1 MISTFHGIELAK
13 RTLFAQQTAIN
24 TTGHNIANANTE
36 GYSRQTVNFSTMNP
50 MEPPGMNKSTMPGQL
65 GQGVTVDSIQRARD
79 TFIDAQYRNES
90 QTMGDLSIQQETF
103 SKLESIFNEPS
114 EFGMRGSVDQF
125 WASWQDLSRNPDNL
139 TARSVVK
146 ENAVA
151 MVDAF
156 KYTDAKMSELKTDL
170 KASSLMKA
178 NEANTMLEQIE
189 KLNKDIVHIESLGTD
204 NANDLRDQR
213 DLLTDKL
220 SKLMNINVK
229 EQANG
234 SYNIS
239 LTDGQT
245 LLDQNGLKRLGE
257 GVATNI
263 VNIDSIKGGEIGGI
277 NKSLN
282 EIVPEFQEQLDAMV
296 QGLLYGKMSIEVPAG
311 SNLADGTSYSQNTVI
326 EVEGINGLHKLGWNL
341 NQGAVGG
348 VDLFTSKENYTS
360 IQDLQVNPDII
371 SNLSNIATSMR
382 TEVVNGQP
390 QVLKGNGDIA
400 LAIGKLRDAV
410 TTFETASGKTK
421 TGNFDDNFRSV
432 IGDLGV
438 KAQEIN
444 RRVVN
449 QESIMN
455 SVANRRDSIVGVS
468 VDEEMAN
475 LIKFQHAYT
484 ATARVMTAVDEMLD
498 TIISRMGQ
506 VGR

>member
-13 RTLFAQQTAIN
+13 RTLFAQQSAIN

-36 GYSRQTVNFSTMNP
+36 GYSRQTVNFSAMNP

-79 TFIDAQYRNES
+79 TFVDAQYRNES
-90 QTMGDLSIQQETF
+90 QTLGDLSIQQETY

-114 EFGMRGSVDQF
+114 ESGMRASVDQF

-146 ENAVA
+146 ESAVA

-156 KYTDAKMSELKTDL
+156 KYTDAKLSELKTDL
-170 KASSLMKA
+170 QTSANMKA
-178 NEANTMLEQIE
+178 HEANTMLEQIE

-229 EQANG
+229 EQSNG
-234 SYNIS
+234 SYNIT

-245 LLDQNGLKRLGE
+245 LLDQNGVKRVGQD
-257 GVATNI
+257 VAL
-263 VNIDSIKGGEIGGI
+263 DSITGGEIGGI
-277 NKSLN
+277 NKSIN
-282 EIVPEFQEQLDAMV
+282 EVIPEFQEQLDAMV

-311 SNLADGTSYSQNTVI
+311 SNLADGSSYGQNTVI
-326 EVEGINGLHKLGWNL
+326 EVEGINGLHKLGWTL

-348 VDLFTSKENYTS
+348 MDLFTSKENFTS
-360 IQDLQVNPDII
+360 IQNLQVNPDII

-400 LAIGKLRDAV
+400 LAIGKIRDAV
-410 TTFETASGKTK
+410 TTFETASGKIR

-449 QESIMN
+449 QESIIN
-455 SVANRRDSIVGVS
+455 SVSNRRDSIVGVS
-468 VDEEMAN
+468 IDEEMAN
-475 LIKFQHAYT
+475 LVKFQHAYT
-484 ATARVMTAVDEMLD
+484 ATARMMTAVDEMLD
-498 TIISRMGQ
+498 TIINRMGQ